1 MRCST
6 RRCIYSALAD
16 RVSYRALKRQFQMK
30 QYECERVAQWR
41 DKIMP

>member
-1 MRCST
+1 MVPLVHT
-6 RRCIYSALAD
+6 RRRI
-16 RVSYRALKRQFQMK
+16 SYRALKRQFQMQ